1 LNVPEHDLKGQERFQ
16 RLQQL
21 LLEED
26 RGVSAD
32 IKEEID
38 RLRAQLVSPEEIRAR
53 VSPFIEDKVRY
64 LQDNFP
70 EVFGPVLA
78 STIKRQIQDSQD
90 EMVDALYPIIGKMI
104 RKFVAKE
111 IEHLTERID
120 QQINQTFSWKAW
132 VRRFRGW
139 FKGESEKDRM
149 IQDLMRAKVEEVFI
163 IDKDSGLLAGSWS
176 RNALADGDMVAG
188 MLTAIKSFV
197 EHAFSKDDQELET
210 IEYNAYKI
218 VLNNFHTYYI
228 AVVVSG
234 AVSSEFKLMLT
245 DLLLHFADKYKIV
258 TKDPITGELVDRN
271 SKALQAHLQAIIYED
286 Q

>member
-1 LNVPEHDLKGQERFQ
+1 LKESERDQNSEARFQ
-16 RLQQL
+16 KLQQL
-21 LLEED
+21 LLEDD
-26 RGVSAD
+26 RVVSSQ
-32 IKEEID
+32 IKDEID
-38 RLRAQLVSPEEIRAR
+38 SLRQQLVSPEEIRAR
-53 VSPFIEDKVRY
+53 VSPFIEDKVIY
-64 LQDNFP
+64 LQENFP
-70 EVFGPVLA
+70 ELFGPVMTA
-78 STIKRQIQDSQD
+78 TIKRQIVESQD

-120 QQINQTFSWKAW
+120 QQINQTFSWQAW
-132 VRRFRGW
+132 ARRFKGW

-163 IDKDSGLLAGSWS
+163 IDKESGLLSGSWS
-176 RNALADGDMVAG
+176 RNELADRDMIAG

-197 EHAFSKDDQELET
+197 EHAFSKGQQELET
-210 IEYNAYKI
+210 VEYESYRI

-234 AVSSEFKLMLT
+234 AVSADFRLLLT
-245 DLLLHFADKYKIV
+245 DMLLNFAEKHKISA
-258 TKDPITGELVDRN
+258 KDPITEDLVELN
-271 SKALQAHLQAIIYED
+271 SKALKAHLQPIIHEN

>member
-1 LNVPEHDLKGQERFQ
+1 LNESEHDLKGQARFQ

-32 IKEEID
+32 LKAEID
-38 RLRAQLVSPEEIRAR
+38 RLRAELVSPEEIRR
-53 VSPFIEDKVRY
+53 RMGPVLEDKVRY
-64 LQDNFP
+64 LQEHFP
-70 EVFGPVLA
+70 DVFGHVLA
-78 STIKRQIQDSQD
+78 STIKQQIRDSQD
-90 EMVDALYPIIGKMI
+90 EMVDALYPIIGKLI

-111 IEHLTERID
+111 IEYLTERID
-120 QQINQTFSWKAW
+120 QQINDTFSWKSW
-132 VRRFRGW
+132 MRRFKGW

-149 IQDLMRAKVEEVFI
+149 IQDLVRAKVEEVFI

-176 RNALADGDMVAG
+176 RNALADGDMIAG

-197 EHAFSKDDQELET
+197 EHAFSKGDQELET
-210 IEYNAYKI
+210 IEYESYKI
-218 VLNNFHTYYI
+218 VLNNFHTFYI

-234 AVSSEFKLMLT
+234 MVNSEFRLLLT
-245 DLLLHFADKYKIV
+245 DALLHFAEKHKLK
-258 TKDPITGELVDRN
+258 TQDPITGELVEHN
-271 SKALQAHLQAIIYED
+271 SKLLAQHLHDIIDED

>member
-1 LNVPEHDLKGQERFQ
+1 LNETDHDLQAQARFH

-21 LLEED
+21 LLEDD
-26 RGVSAD
+26 RAVSD
-32 IKEEID
+32 QIKEEVEG
-38 RLRAQLVSPEEIRAR
+38 LRKQLVSPEEIQSR

-70 EVFGPVLA
+70 ELFGPVLS
-78 STIKRQIQDSQD
+78 STIRRQIEESQD
-90 EMVDALYPIIGKMI
+90 EMVDALYPIIGKLI

-120 QQINQTFSWKAW
+120 QQINQTFSWQAW
-132 VRRFRGW
+132 VRRLKGL
-139 FKGESEKDRM
+139 FKGESEKDRI
-149 IQDLMRAKVEEVFI
+149 IQDLMKAKVEEVFI

-197 EHAFSKDDQELET
+197 EHAFSKSEQELET

-234 AVSSEFKLMLT
+234 SVTSEFKLLLT
-245 DLLLHFADKYKIV
+245 DMLLHFADKYKIA
-258 TKDPITGELVDRN
+258 TKDPITEDLVDRN
-271 SKALQAHLQAIIYED
+271 SKALKAHLQTIIHED